1 MVICQFPFCARHGIR
16 AVLFDWDGVV
26 LDSGADYYRSYEL
39 ALAEVGVTTTPAE
52 VYLREGMTTDQVM
65 AAILAGHGVDPDP
78 TTVAKVV
85 ERRRDIYLIS
95 FV

>member
-1 MVICQFPFCARHGIR
+1 MVICQFPSCARHGIR

-65 AAILAGHGVDPDP
+65 AAILVAAVRCTGLP
-78 TTVAKVV
+78 TTP
-85 ERRRDIYLIS
+85 RNITS
-95 FV
+95 T